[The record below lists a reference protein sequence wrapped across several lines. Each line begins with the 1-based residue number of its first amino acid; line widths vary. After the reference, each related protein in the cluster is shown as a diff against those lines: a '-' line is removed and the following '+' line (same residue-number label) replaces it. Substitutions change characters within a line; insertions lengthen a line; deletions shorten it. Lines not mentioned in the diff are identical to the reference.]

1 MKRTHLSTASTLC
14 GLCGLLLAVSGCVST
29 TPNLDHDFGKSVSLL
44 KAQQI
49 INPEASR
56 NTDPVQGMN
65 GKAAKSGYDEY
76 QKSYQAPAPLTP
88 LSISIGK

>member
-1 MKRTHLSTASTLC
+1 MKRTHLSAASTLC

-88 LSISIGK
+88 LTISIGK

>member
-1 MKRTHLSTASTLC
+1 MKRTHISTAGTLC

-29 TPNLDHDFGKSVSLL
+29 TPNLDSQFGKSVNLI
-44 KAQQI
+44 KAQQT

-56 NTDPVQGMN
+56 NTNPVTGID

-76 QKSYQAPAPLTP
+76 QKSYKAPEPLTP

>member
-1 MKRTHLSTASTLC
+1 MKRTHLSTATTFF
-14 GLCGLLLAVSGCVST
+14 GLCGLLLAASGCVST

-49 INPEASR
+49 LNPEASR

-88 LSISIGK
+88 LSISVGK